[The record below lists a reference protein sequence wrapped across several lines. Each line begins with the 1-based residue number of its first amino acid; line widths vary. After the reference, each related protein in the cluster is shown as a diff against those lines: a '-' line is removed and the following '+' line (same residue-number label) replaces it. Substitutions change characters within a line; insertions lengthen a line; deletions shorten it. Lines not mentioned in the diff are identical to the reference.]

1 MDLTLIKQTLTYLE
15 SLTLL
20 CVEDD
25 KDIRIAYR
33 DIFED
38 LVDRLIFAVDGKDGY
53 EKFINEDIDII
64 VTDYH
69 MPNLNGLEMIEQIRA
84 INKDIPIV
92 LITAINGENIIIKAL
107 QLHVNN
113 FIQKPIEYEQLLE
126 VMLDSSKLLIANDFL
141 KQERDKKLNELQ
153 EKHDY
158 TSYQED
164 LAFQKELNILR
175 NDFYYQMIDAQTTSL
190 VDFLYQPLD
199 VVSGDAYTARR
210 IDEHKT
216 FYLIVDGMG
225 KGLSAS
231 LSAMIMTSFVNH
243 IIDKMIEYDSF
254 SLNILVKES
263 IDYIK
268 PILLEEEALAV
279 DCIVFDNIYNKLEY
293 AKFAMP
299 ALLLEDK
306 EQNIVRLKSNNPPI
320 SKYQKDYQISEY
332 DVTGLEKFLFYS
344 DGVIENMTVYENK
357 TYAEFIEDDFRSS
370 FTKEEFKSKLFK
382 KIDKAEDDITLI
394 FINRLNL
401 QDTLVDKRTFDTS
414 LADID
419 LADEWYT
426 NLWQNITQDGKTIFN
441 AGVTFTELFMNAYE
455 HGNLGIDA
463 KTKHRLIED
472 DIYIDTLKAKEVG
485 CSKKISVK
493 VDKVTYESSSYI
505 ITQIGDEGEGFD
517 TQALSKIFR
526 NSRTFNG
533 RGVFVARNSS
543 LGIYYNTKGTLVLYL
558 NKI

>member
-1 MDLTLIKQTLTYLE
+1 
-15 SLTLL
+15 
-20 CVEDD
+20 
-25 KDIRIAYR
+25 
-33 DIFED
+33 
-38 LVDRLIFAVDGKDGY
+38 
-53 EKFINEDIDII
+53 
-64 VTDYH
+64 
-69 MPNLNGLEMIEQIRA
+69 
-84 INKDIPIV
+84 
-92 LITAINGENIIIKAL
+92 
-107 QLHVNN
+107 
-113 FIQKPIEYEQLLE
+113 QKPIEYEQLLE

-231 LSAMIMTSFVNH
+231 LSAIIMTSFVNH

-279 DCIVFDNIYNKLEY
+279 DYIVFDNIYNKLEY

-344 DGVIENMTVYENK
+344 NGVIENMTVYENK

>member
-1 MDLTLIKQTLTYLE
+1 MDLTLVKQTLTYLE

-231 LSAMIMTSFVNH
+231 LSAIIMTSFVNH

-279 DCIVFDNIYNKLEY
+279 DYIVFDNIYNKLEY

-344 DGVIENMTVYENK
+344 NGVIENMTVYENK

>member
-1 MDLTLIKQTLTYLE
+1 MDLTLQKQTLTYLE

-25 KDIRIAYR
+25 EDVRISYQN
-33 DIFED
+33 IFED
-38 LVDRLIFAVDGKDGY
+38 LVDKLIFAVDGEDGY
-53 EKFINEDIDII
+53 EKFKSQEIDIV
-64 VTDYH
+64 VTDYN
-69 MPNLNGLEMIEQIRA
+69 MPNLNGLKMIKKIRT
-84 INKDIPIV
+84 IDKNVPII
-92 LITAINGENIIIKAL
+92 LITAINSEDVIIKAL
-107 QLHVNN
+107 ELHVNN
-113 FIQKPIEYEQLLE
+113 FIQKPIEYKQLLE
-126 VMLDSSKLLIANDFL
+126 VMLDSSKLLIANNFL
-141 KQERDKKLNELQ
+141 KEQRDKKLNELQ

-175 NDFYYQMIDAQTTSL
+175 NDFYYQMIDAKSTSL

-210 IDEHKT
+210 IDEHRT

-279 DCIVFDNIYNKLEY
+279 DYIVFDNIYNKLEY

-306 EQNIVRLKSNNPPI
+306 EQNIIRLKSNNPPI

-332 DVTGLEKFLFYS
+332 DVSGLEKFLFYS
-344 DGVIENMTVYENK
+344 DGVIENMTIYENK

-370 FTKEEFKSKLFK
+370 FTKEEFRAKLFQ

-401 QDTLVDKRTFDTS
+401 NDTLVEKRVFNTS
-414 LADID
+414 LADVD

-426 NLWQNITQDGKTIFN
+426 NLWQNITEDAKTIFD

-455 HGNLGIDA
+455 HGNLGINA

-472 DIYIDTLKAKEVG
+472 DIYFDTLKAKEVG

-493 VDKVTYESSSYI
+493 VDKVVYESSSYL
-505 ITQIGDEGEGFD
+505 ITQICDEGEGFD
-517 TQALSKIFR
+517 TQTLSKIFR
-526 NSRTFNG
+526 NSRIFNG
-533 RGVFVARNSS
+533 RGVFVARKNS
-543 LGIYYNTKGTLVLYL
+543 LGIYYNTKGTVVLYL

>member
-1 MDLTLIKQTLTYLE
+1 MKIDLERQNQTLEYLK

-20 CVEDD
+20 CVEDNED
-25 KDIRIAYR
+25 VRVSYKV
-33 DIFED
+33 IFEG
-38 LVDRLIFAVDGKDGY
+38 LVEKLIFAVDGEDGCK
-53 EKFINEDIDII
+53 KFINEEIDFII
-64 VTDYH
+64 TDYR
-69 MPNLNGLEMIEQIRA
+69 MPNLNGLEMIKEIRSV
-84 INKDIPIV
+84 NKDIPIILV
-92 LITAINGENIIIKAL
+92 TAIDDKEIIINAL
-107 QLHVNN
+107 KLHVNN
-113 FIQKPIEYEQLLE
+113 FIQKPVEYDQLLE
-126 VMLDSSKLLIANDFL
+126 VLLDSSKLLIANNFL
-141 KQERDKKLNELQ
+141 KEQRDKKLNELQ

-175 NDFYYQMIDAQTTSL
+175 NDFYYQMIDAKTTSL

-210 IDEHKT
+210 IDKHRT

-243 IIDKMIEYDSF
+243 ITDKMIEYDSF

-263 IDYIK
+263 MDYIK

-279 DCIVFDNIYNKLEY
+279 DYVVFDNIYNKLEY

-299 ALLLEDK
+299 ALLLQDK
-306 EQNIVRLKSNNPPI
+306 EQNIIRLTSNNPPI

-332 DVTGLEKFLFYS
+332 DVSGLEKFLFYS
-344 DGVIENMTVYENK
+344 DGVIENMTIYENK

-370 FTKEEFKSKLFK
+370 FTKEEFRAKLFQ

-401 QDTLVDKRTFDTS
+401 QGTLIDKKTFNTS

-426 NLWQNITQDGKTIFN
+426 NLWQNITENSKAIFN
-441 AGVTFTELFMNAYE
+441 A
-455 HGNLGIDA
+455 
-463 KTKHRLIED
+463 
-472 DIYIDTLKAKEVG
+472 
-485 CSKKISVK
+485 
-493 VDKVTYESSSYI
+493 
-505 ITQIGDEGEGFD
+505 
-517 TQALSKIFR
+517 
-526 NSRTFNG
+526 
-533 RGVFVARNSS
+533 
-543 LGIYYNTKGTLVLYL
+543 
-558 NKI
+558 